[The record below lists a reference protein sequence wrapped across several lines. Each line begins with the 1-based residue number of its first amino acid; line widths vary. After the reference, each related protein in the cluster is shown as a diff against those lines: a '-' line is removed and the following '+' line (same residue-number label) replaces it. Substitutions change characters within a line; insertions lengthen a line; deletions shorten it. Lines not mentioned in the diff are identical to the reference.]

1 MAFDSIVFTQDELNS
16 AVSAG
21 CTAIALCDGSFDLP
35 LSGGVTYTAIGA
47 VEASADASREEF
59 DALGIKC
66 VGFEVRYTGARG
78 MAVIAPCSMSSYST
92 SYTMSSY
99 FMNSYRYAYELSG
112 SFVSSY
118 TTSYTTSYNTSY
130 ISSYTTSYQGSF
142 SVSIAEELGECVIM
156 VNGYGINLI

>member
-35 LSGGVTYTAIGA
+35 SAGGVTYTAIGA
-47 VEASADASREEF
+47 VEASAEASREEF

-66 VGFEVRYTGARG
+66 VGFDVQYTGARG
-78 MAVIAPCSMSSYST
+78 IAVIAPCSMSSYST

-99 FMNSYRYAYELSG
+99 FMTSYRYAYELLG
-112 SFVSSY
+112 SFA
-118 TTSYTTSYNTSY
+118 TSYTTSYNTSY
-130 ISSYTTSYQGSF
+130 TASYTTSYQSSF
-142 SVSIAEELGECVIM
+142 SSGVAEMSGECVIM